1 MNHTHDP
8 EEAATDDGGALDPRE
23 AARLLEQTSREARR
37 QLSLNPPLVTA
48 VMGLVILAAYV
59 ALWLPVLGQHPYS
72 GSNRGV
78 ITLVYAT
85 VAVGSVVVVKVY
97 QRARAG
103 VSGPSVGLG
112 AAEGI
117 ALLVSIGG
125 SPVIRIPRATW
136 RRERDSNPRGLG
148 GPCGF
153 QVPRLACCGGSW
165 SAALDTNH
173 DRMVVVKCRS
183 VPPRAAAVGVR
194 LGVVASA
201 QDGLRRPPGGRTA
214 TAALRS
220 RNRDA
225 RRTLV
230 RRARGTRGGGQEIS
244 SPSRE
249 GAGEGE
255 RRKR

>member
-72 GSNRGV
+72 GPNLGV

-117 ALLVSIGG
+117 VLLVSIGG
-125 SPVIRIPRATW
+125 SPVIRLPRATW

-153 QVPRLACCGGSW
+153 QVRRLACCLVPLGVV
-165 SAALDTNH
+165 LITNH
-173 DRMVVVKCRS
+173 DSAVVAPCRL
-183 VPPRAAAVGVR
+183 VPPCVVGVGVWVGVR
-194 LGVVASA
+194 GEPKLG
-201 QDGLRRPPGGRTA
+201 
-214 TAALRS
+214 
-220 RNRDA
+220 NR
-225 RRTLV
+225 LM
-230 RRARGTRGGGQEIS
+230 
-244 SPSRE
+244 
-249 GAGEGE
+249 
-255 RRKR
+255 